1 VHLDEL
7 PRVNQGPHLVALRRH
22 ARERLTIVVVLVLV
36 LLDHDTQRAVRPE
49 VHHSAREHC
58 RGAATRAAQLGCACS
73 AVIFSMY

>member
-22 ARERLTIVVVLVLV
+22 ARERLAIVVVLVLV
-36 LLDHDTQRAVRPE
+36 LLDHDAQRAVRPE

-58 RGAATRAAQLGCACS
+58 SGAAARAFQLGCACS
-73 AVIFSMY
+73 AIIFSMY